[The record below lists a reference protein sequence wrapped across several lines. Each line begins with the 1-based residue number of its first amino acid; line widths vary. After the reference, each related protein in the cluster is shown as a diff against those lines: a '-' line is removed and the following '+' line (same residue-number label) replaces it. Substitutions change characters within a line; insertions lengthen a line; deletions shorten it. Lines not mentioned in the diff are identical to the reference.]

1 MIVSLLSRQISLCKN
16 ATRNVSFLCRK
27 ETIFIYFTVITFVV
41 YEKEQNWPPQTTPH
55 QILSEIWYKFPRWF
69 LALSRL
75 CPFTFSLM
83 AWQETKNIIF
93 INSWLYTMVI
103 FYFFPVKSWL
113 PSEDLIQVPLPSSK
127 WITNVSN
134 FKRQFASMLTVVEI
148 QTTLASLRKLQ
159 KNYHKNNNIN
169 SLQKS
174 HYFPPLWKEAMAS
187 SIEWDI

>member
-1 MIVSLLSRQISLCKN
+1 
-16 ATRNVSFLCRK
+16 
-27 ETIFIYFTVITFVV
+27 
-41 YEKEQNWPPQTTPH
+41 
-55 QILSEIWYKFPRWF
+55 
-69 LALSRL
+69 
-75 CPFTFSLM
+75 M

-174 HYFPPLWKEAMAS
+174 HCFLPPFEKKLWLLPLSEIYKGKQIIVYISIPYITFPKTSTNNALFQGFSQSKCK
-187 SIEWDI
+187 IIK

>member
-1 MIVSLLSRQISLCKN
+1 
-16 ATRNVSFLCRK
+16 
-27 ETIFIYFTVITFVV
+27 
-41 YEKEQNWPPQTTPH
+41 
-55 QILSEIWYKFPRWF
+55 
-69 LALSRL
+69 
-75 CPFTFSLM
+75 M
-83 AWQETKNIIF
+83 AWQETKKIIF
-93 INSWLYTMVI
+93 INSWLYTMVV

-174 HYFPPLWKEAMAS
+174 HCSPPPFEKKLWLLSLSEIYKGKEIIVYISIPYITFPKTSTNNALFQGFSQSKCK
-187 SIEWDI
+187 IIK

>member
-1 MIVSLLSRQISLCKN
+1 MVLGFKPTLS
-16 ATRNVSFLCRK
+16 
-27 ETIFIYFTVITFVV
+27 V
-41 YEKEQNWPPQTTPH
+41 Y
-55 QILSEIWYKFPRWF
+55 
-69 LALSRL
+69 
-75 CPFTFSLM
+75 LM

-93 INSWLYTMVI
+93 INSWLFTMEV

-174 HYFPPLWKEAMAS
+174 HCFPPLWKEAMAS
-187 SIEWDI
+187 SIEWDIWRKRDHCLYFDTLHHFSKTSTNNALFQGFSQSKCKIIK

>member
-1 MIVSLLSRQISLCKN
+1 
-16 ATRNVSFLCRK
+16 
-27 ETIFIYFTVITFVV
+27 
-41 YEKEQNWPPQTTPH
+41 
-55 QILSEIWYKFPRWF
+55 
-69 LALSRL
+69 
-75 CPFTFSLM
+75 M

-93 INSWLYTMVI
+93 INSWLFTMEI

-159 KNYHKNNNIN
+159 KNYHKNNNNN
-169 SLQKS
+169 SIQKS
-174 HYFPPLWKEAMAS
+174 HCFPPPFKKKLWLLPLSEIYKGKEIIVYI
-187 SIEWDI
+187 SIPYITFPKTSTNNALFQGFSQSKCKIIK

>member
-1 MIVSLLSRQISLCKN
+1 MRRNKTGLLKLHPIKFGPKFGRSPIQWEITDSG
-16 ATRNVSFLCRK
+16 RK
-27 ETIFIYFTVITFVV
+27 TE
-41 YEKEQNWPPQTTPH
+41 PH
-55 QILSEIWYKFPRWF
+55 WYKFPRWF

-93 INSWLYTMVI
+93 INSWLFTMEV